1 MSDLFSC
8 AVKPCFSFL
17 HPKLIRESRCASCCN
32 GDECRAAVLTGT
44 PLPPPPPPT
53 EVPPPSAYAYP
64 RSSIPAYQTQQP
76 KPYVALAPPEIKRR
90 EELRPDQLSGEINLV
105 LKYFSSKDAKRIKI
119 RKDMSVKDLMT
130 EEKVCEH
137 LGLVS

>member
-1 MSDLFSC
+1 M
-8 AVKPCFSFL
+8 
-17 HPKLIRESRCASCCN
+17 
-32 GDECRAAVLTGT
+32 LTGT

-137 LGLVS
+137 MGLVSQDFVDDYASVGITFWLSLLVCSLHVVSACFWLI